1 MLFDAVNPVVTTFL
15 RSLLSYLPNLFGGL
29 LIFAIGL
36 VLAEIL
42 KKILISFFNFFKL
55 ELLIKKTKLASEK
68 EVKIWEEI
76 LAELLRWSVV
86 ILFLIPAAEV
96 WGLPKVTIVL
106 NQLLFYLPNVIVAV
120 VIGFI
125 GLIFANLVS
134 DLVKHGVKT
143 VGSTTSANTLAALA
157 KFSIVFFTILIV
169 MHQLGIAQDLI
180 RILFTGIVA
189 MLALAGGLSFGLGG
203 KDIAREML
211 EEFKKKL

>member
-1 MLFDAVNPVVTTFL
+1 MLFDAVNPVINTFL
-15 RSLLSYLPNLFGGL
+15 RSLITYLPNFFGGL
-29 LIFAIGL
+29 LVFAIGL

-42 KKILISFFNFFKL
+42 RKILVSLFNFLKL
-55 ELLIKKTKLASEK
+55 ELLIKKTKLANEK

-96 WGLPKVTIVL
+96 WGLSKVTVVL
-106 NQLLFYLPNVIVAV
+106 NQLLFYLPNVLVAV

-134 DLVKHGVKT
+134 DLVKHSVKT
-143 VGSTTSANTLAALA
+143 LGATSANTLAALA
-157 KFSIVFFTILIV
+157 RFSIVFFTVLIV

-203 KDIAREML
+203 KDIAKEML
-211 EEFKKKL
+211 EEFRKKL

>member
-1 MLFDAVNPVVTTFL
+1 MLFEAVNPVISTFL
-15 RSLLSYLPNLFGGL
+15 RSFIAYLPNLFGGL

-42 KKILISFFNFFKL
+42 RKVLVSLFNFFKL
-55 ELLIKKTKLASEK
+55 ELIIKKTKLAGEK
-68 EVKIWEEI
+68 EVKIWKEI

-86 ILFLIPAAEV
+86 ILFLIPAVEV
-96 WGLPKVTIVL
+96 WGLSKVTIVL
-106 NQLLFYLPNVIVAV
+106 NQLLFYLPNVLVAV

-134 DLVKHGVKT
+134 DLVKHSVKT
-143 VGSTTSANTLAALA
+143 VGSTSANTLAVLA
-157 KFSIVFFTILIV
+157 KFSIVFFTVLIV
-169 MHQLGIAQDLI
+169 MNQLGIAQDLI

-203 KDIAREML
+203 KDIAKEIL

>member
-1 MLFDAVNPVVTTFL
+1 MLFDAVNPVISTFL
-15 RSLLSYLPNLFGGL
+15 RSFIAYLPNLFGGL
-29 LIFAIGL
+29 LVFAIGL

-42 KKILISFFNFFKL
+42 KKILISLFNFFKL
-55 ELLIKKTKLASEK
+55 ELIAKKTKLASEK

-76 LAELLRWSVV
+76 LGELLRWSVV

-96 WGLPKVTIVL
+96 WGLSKVTIVL
-106 NQLLFYLPNVIVAV
+106 NQLLFYLPNVLVAV
-120 VIGFI
+120 VIGFVGI
-125 GLIFANLVS
+125 IFANLVS
-134 DLVKHGVKT
+134 DLVKHGMKT
-143 VGSTTSANTLAALA
+143 IGSTSANTLAAMA
-157 KFSIVFFTILIV
+157 KFSIVFFTVLIV